1 MQSLM
6 LESNATKVRRSDL
19 MSIPLPIATKSYKP
33 VSHVHIAELIADEA
47 YKRGYPISKEEYGL
61 SNDGQKMFGLFK
73 FHHNNHPEHT
83 RCLGFRNSY
92 DKSLAVGLTVGLSVL
107 VCSNLCFGGE
117 TTINRKHTSGIEIEE
132 LIPEAFDS
140 LSEQFERLEEN
151 VNQLKFEYM
160 PLSQAKLKI
169 VKAAEENAIPSS
181 DILTVLDEYKNPKY
195 EEFATKN
202 TWSLYNAFTEVVK
215 KYSPVRADIS
225 YRKLGK
231 LFNLS

>member
-6 LESNATKVRRSDL
+6 LESNATRVRRSDL
-19 MSIPLPIATKSYKP
+19 MQVPMPIQTRSYKP

-47 YKRGYPISKEEYGL
+47 YKRNYSIASEEYGL
-61 SNDGQKMFGLFK
+61 SKDGAKMFGLFK

-132 LIPEAFDS
+132 LIPEAFNS
-140 LSEQFERLEEN
+140 LSGQFERLEEN
-151 VNQLKFEYM
+151 VNKLKYDYM
-160 PLSQAKLKI
+160 PISSAKLKI
-169 VKAAEENAIPSS
+169 VKAAEEKAIPSC
-181 DILTVLDEYKNPKY
+181 DILNVLQEYKSPKY
-195 EEFATKN
+195 EDFSNKN
-202 TWSLYNAFTEVVK
+202 SWSLYNAFTEIAK
-215 KYSPVRADIS
+215 KYSPARADLC
-225 YRKLGK
+225 YRMLGK
-231 LFNLS
+231 LFQLT